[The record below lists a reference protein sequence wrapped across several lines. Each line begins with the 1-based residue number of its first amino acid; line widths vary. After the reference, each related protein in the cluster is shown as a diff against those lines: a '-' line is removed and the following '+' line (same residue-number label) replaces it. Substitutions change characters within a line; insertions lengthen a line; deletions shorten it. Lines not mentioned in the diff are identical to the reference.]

1 MDVILKEPMSKRM
14 NKGKKERS
22 IGKNQG
28 VNKLMNER
36 LREKTMSVNVRMIQ

>member
-14 NKGKKERS
+14 NKGNEGEKQRE
-22 IGKNQG
+22 KNQG

-36 LREKTMSVNVRMIQ
+36 LREKTMSVNH